1 MEQTAIKEK
10 AQRAELLRQAARG
23 SVPLTPAPEK
33 LDADIDFYASADL
46 YDDDDDDL
54 QKPPLE
60 FTVTDCADE
69 DFTDEDYEPLA
80 FGCEAVEEFDRD
92 ADRDASEK
100 QSDRKR
106 KTELEAAS
114 PINNKTPRGAV
125 DQLVAQLP
133 KWGIPTIVY
142 FPFLSPI
149 QCESSRSSS
158 QSEKCV
164 RSCVRQIIYSWLH
177 NKPPSRQDLS
187 SIQDWIYA

>member
-1 MEQTAIKEK
+1 MEPQYDYNTCTELIRLSCLKIVMGKNQKVASGLQRNFFVLRVMHKARHLQIQMEQTAIKEK

-46 YDDDDDDL
+46 YDDDDDDDDL

-80 FGCEAVEEFDRD
+80 FGCEAVEELDRD
-92 ADRDASEK
+92 ADRDTSEK

-133 KWGIPTIVY
+133 K
-142 FPFLSPI
+142 
-149 QCESSRSSS
+149 
-158 QSEKCV
+158 
-164 RSCVRQIIYSWLH
+164 
-177 NKPPSRQDLS
+177 
-187 SIQDWIYA
+187 

>member
-33 LDADIDFYASADL
+33 LDSDVDFYASADL
-46 YDDDDDDL
+46 YDDDDDDDDDDL

-80 FGCEAVEEFDRD
+80 FGCEAVEELDRD

-133 KWGIPTIVY
+133 K
-142 FPFLSPI
+142 
-149 QCESSRSSS
+149 
-158 QSEKCV
+158 
-164 RSCVRQIIYSWLH
+164 
-177 NKPPSRQDLS
+177 
-187 SIQDWIYA
+187 